1 MVEKSCNFLKNYL
14 KIQQIQVIFSPK
26 KIICWCCWSFFLT
39 KWWKFVQKKVGM
51 NSNWVDVLFHLIT
64 YLVFFFFVFSQFC
77 DVAHSSYHP
86 QEELVNSRSTVNSSC
101 NPTHKSK
108 TTMVSQVWK
117 SNPIGKCPLS
127 THHPSSH
134 GVLVA
139 VGSFAG
145 KFTSIITSHW
155 VRASPKVL
163 SMWPCKII
171 FHIQII
177 VLFTFLEP
185 RPYYWNSDSK

>member
-1 MVEKSCNFLKNYL
+1 MLLVLFSHKMV
-14 KIQQIQVIFSPK
+14 KICPK
-26 KIICWCCWSFFLT
+26 KSWNEFQLSWCPLSLGNLSSVFFL
-39 KWWKFVQKKVGM
+39 
-51 NSNWVDVLFHLIT
+51 
-64 YLVFFFFVFSQFC
+64 VFSQFC
-77 DVAHSSYHP
+77 YVAHSSYHP

-145 KFTSIITSHW
+145 KFTSIVTSHW
-155 VRASPKVL
+155 VRTSPKVL
-163 SMWPCKII
+163 SMCPCKII